1 MMAVRKIQKTAGVL
15 LTPGAGS
22 GADHP
27 GLLAIEAALLEPCPH
42 VLVHRMDFPYRV
54 AGRRAPDRAPVLLA
68 AVQRG
73 VEALKSSLPSGAQV
87 VIGGRSIGGRM
98 CSMAIAEGLLDHLNV
113 SGLLCFSYP
122 LHPPGRPDKLR
133 VDHLPRVT
141 VPSLFVSGTKD
152 TFGTPDELRQH
163 LSTVSGPTTLV
174 LLEGVGHDL
183 KRSEAAVAE
192 RVVHFAASILPNF
205 G

>member
-1 MMAVRKIQKTAGVL
+1 MGVRRVEKTAGVL

-22 GADHP
+22 SADHP
-27 GLLAIEAALLEPCPH
+27 GLLAIETALQKAHPH
-42 VLVHRMDFPYRV
+42 VLVQRMDFPYRK

-68 AVQRG
+68 AVQHG
-73 VEALKSSLPSGAQV
+73 VAELKSSLPAGAPLL
-87 VIGGRSIGGRM
+87 IGGRSMGGRM
-98 CSMAIAEGLLDHLNV
+98 CSMAIAEGHLDGLNV
-113 SGLLCFSYP
+113 NGLMCFSYP

-133 VDHLPRVT
+133 IDHLPRIT

-152 TFGTPDELRQH
+152 TFGTPDELREH

-174 LLEGVGHDL
+174 FLEGVGHDL
-183 KRSEAAVAE
+183 KRAEAEVAE
-192 RVVHFAASILPNF
+192 RVVQWSSLVLPTS